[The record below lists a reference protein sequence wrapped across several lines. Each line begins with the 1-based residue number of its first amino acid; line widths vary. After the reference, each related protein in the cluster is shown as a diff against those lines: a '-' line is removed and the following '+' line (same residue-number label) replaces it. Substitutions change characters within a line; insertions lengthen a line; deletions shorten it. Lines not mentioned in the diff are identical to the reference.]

1 MLLKNY
7 ALDTR
12 LHNAVK
18 ERLIVEWMWLAFVIG
33 RLVGLIDLQYVN
45 LPRLYRQLVI
55 LFLFGALGAG
65 AVVAFERSEIVLW
78 AGVAAYG
85 LSNGPLCGYCNDLY
99 NRVAR
104 HSNTGVSMVVFG
116 MNSGSMIPYLT
127 TWLCT
132 HTDWPQ
138 TLFLFMAAS
147 HSIPLWLLLSSRRL
161 ADSKTQKKALS
172 ECSTSTS
179 TSSSLSESTDEESNL
194 LSTAR

>member
-7 ALDTR
+7 AIDTR
-12 LHNAVK
+12 LHNAIK

-33 RLVGLIDLQYVN
+33 RLAGLVDLQYVVN
-45 LPRLYRQLVI
+45 LPRLHRQLMV
-55 LFLFGALGAG
+55 LFLIGALGAG
-65 AVVAFERSEIVLW
+65 AVVAFEGSEIVLW

-99 NRVAR
+99 NRIAR
-104 HSNTGVSMVVFG
+104 HSDTGVSMVVFG
-116 MNSGSMIPYLT
+116 MNAGSMIPYLT

-132 HTDWPQ
+132 HTHWPQ
-138 TLFLFMAAS
+138 SLFLFLAAS

-161 ADSKTQKKALS
+161 ADSKTKKKTVS

-179 TSSSLSESTDEESNL
+179 TSLSDATDEEISL
-194 LSTAR
+194 LGTAR